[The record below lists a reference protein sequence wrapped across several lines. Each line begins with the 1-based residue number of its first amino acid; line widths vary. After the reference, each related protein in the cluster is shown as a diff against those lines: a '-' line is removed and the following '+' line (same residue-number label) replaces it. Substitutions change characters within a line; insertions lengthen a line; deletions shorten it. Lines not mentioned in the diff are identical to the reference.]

1 MRCFNE
7 PNIKSLTDNLNAQFV
22 FFKLKF
28 KCIFNFFCAEAIL
41 AAALKV
47 EQVVYQ
53 LEHLWFDPWL
63 FQSQCG
69 SYC

>member
-1 MRCFNE
+1 MH
-7 PNIKSLTDNLNAQFV
+7 SL
-22 FFKLKF
+22 FFLLKF